1 MAARGTDGMTD
12 MAVESTASPSGAE
25 SPAGVAGAE
34 SSAAKSPSSVAGAES
49 ASAAKSGA
57 DRASAVTAAGDGST
71 VPAADGGKTDAAADG
86 GRTVPAADGGK
97 TVPAADGGGT
107 APETDGDGTDPSAGA
122 TATAREAGGGR
133 GGHVVRALWAPAR
146 LGARV
151 ASAAR
156 HGRAVA
162 AVLAVATVATTA
174 LSLWLGVQVYEQRAD
189 EQRRQDILAAAR
201 RSALNFTSLDYRH
214 YARDSANVLKGAT
227 GDFKKQFAAQTAELT
242 KLVAA
247 NKSVSEGQV
256 LEAGIA
262 RSDERS
268 ARVLVVADSKVTNSA
283 APEGQARTYRL
294 QLDLVLEGGRWL
306 TSNVEFVG

>member
-1 MAARGTDGMTD
+1 MTD

-25 SPAGVAGAE
+25 SAAGVAGAE
-34 SSAAKSPSSVAGAES
+34 SPSAAKSR
-49 ASAAKSGA
+49 A

-71 VPAADGGKTDAAADG
+71 VPAADGGKSDA
-86 GRTVPAADGGK
+86 AADGGK
-97 TVPAADGGGT
+97 TVPAADGDGT

-133 GGHVVRALWAPAR
+133 GGHVVRALRAPAR